1 MLRYNKQGKFN
12 IPYGKY
18 KTINFEELKNP
29 SYEELFKNTVIH
41 KESYQYI
48 FEHYNDNNNF
58 MFLDPPYDSEFTDY
72 GYCVF
77 DKEAHKQL
85 FKCFSETKIKCL
97 MVIGK
102 TKFIEDLYKDYIVDR
117 YDKRYKFKLYAGRIG
132 DEINTEHLVIKN
144 Y

>member
-1 MLRYNKQGKFN
+1 
-12 IPYGKY
+12 
-18 KTINFEELKNP
+18 
-29 SYEELFKNTVIH
+29 
-41 KESYQYI
+41 
-48 FEHYNDNNNF
+48 

-77 DKEAHKQL
+77 DKEAHKDL
-85 FKCFSETKIKCL
+85 FNHFANTKIKCL

-102 TKFIEDLYKDYIVDR
+102 TAFIEDLYKDYIVDR
-117 YDKRYKFKLYAGRIG
+117 YDKKYKFKLYAGRVG